1 MMKKLASAMLVIV
14 LCSFSTLLFTDVS
27 YANEKDGGSVK
38 SQGTITF
45 VEGSKKPGVV
55 TPGVKKPT
63 PKTPGTGKTFP
74 KTGELV
80 TKSLWISG
88 VALLFIGCYF
98 LIFKR
103 KSQEDQKNEEHVS

>member
-1 MMKKLASAMLVIV
+1 MKKLTSALLVIV
-14 LCSFSTLLFTDVS
+14 LCSFSTLLFTNFS
-27 YANEKDGGSVK
+27 YASEKDGGSVK

-55 TPGVKKPT
+55 TPGEKPAA
-63 PKTPGTGKTFP
+63 KTPGKTFP

-88 VALLFIGCYF
+88 VILLVIGCYF
-98 LIFKR
+98 IIFKR
-103 KSQEDQKNEEHVS
+103 KSQEEENDEETIS

>member
-1 MMKKLASAMLVIV
+1 MKKITSSLLVIV
-14 LCSFSTLLFTDVS
+14 LCSFSTLLFTNVS
-27 YANEKDGGSVK
+27 YASEKDGGSVK

-55 TPGVKKPT
+55 APGAEKPT
-63 PKTPGTGKTFP
+63 PNTPGKTFP

-88 VALLFIGCYF
+88 VILLFIGCYF
-98 LIFKR
+98 IIFKR
-103 KSQEDQKNEEHVS
+103 KSQEDKNDEEIPS